1 MKKMIFRKC
10 HYNVIYS
17 GGHVVTYSCGNA
29 KSKIAFPF
37 ACIWSLFLFFSLLF
51 NLEVEPSNYVHLPA
65 LPQPFL
71 SSKCT
76 WYILVR
82 TVGETSGLLG
92 IKWNPMGDK
101 WRVKML
107 SMSTLTIVAAS
118 AFCPLQYRCGVI
130 WVKRRGQDVALTN
143 AAVKLLQCFYL

>member
-1 MKKMIFRKC
+1 MSKYKINLMSWILSHPRDYGLMICPVNVSCTPVPWSWVKRNWNSRFMKKMIFRKC

-17 GGHVVTYSCGNA
+17 GGHVVTYSCGNT

-37 ACIWSLFLFFSLLF
+37 ACIWSLFLFFSLLS
-51 NLEVEPSNYVHLPA
+51 NLEVEPSNYIHVPA
-65 LPQPFL
+65 PAQHFL

-92 IKWNPMGDK
+92 IKWNPMGD
-101 WRVKML
+101 
-107 SMSTLTIVAAS
+107 
-118 AFCPLQYRCGVI
+118 
-130 WVKRRGQDVALTN
+130 
-143 AAVKLLQCFYL
+143 